1 MRGFQVLLIVAILH
15 ASMVCAR
22 EQPPAQVVVSK
33 IVSEEVAQ
41 NQAFIGTLYYERIS
55 HVSSDVSGLVTR
67 VHVRTGDEVNNGAP
81 LVHIDTEILE
91 KEIVFH
97 KNQIQLADLNIRHT
111 KITLQRMDA
120 LFKKDSLSERDY
132 DDARFAHEEAVLRK
146 IAASTTLDKLLIQ
159 KRKSVIR
166 APFDGII
173 LEKNVDSGDWVQ
185 QGKLLVDIG
194 SMNDLFVKVPVAE
207 TMLKFISPG
216 QSVPVIINAYGK
228 EMTGT
233 IDNLSPKADP
243 KTKNIFLKIRIP
255 VLTKVAQNMSATVFV
270 PTGKGQT
277 LFMIPRDALI
287 RFQGKEFVYTIK
299 EQKALRLGVN
309 VVTYQG
315 NRVGADN
322 RHFKVGMPIVV
333 EGNERLRPGQSVVVI
348 KAK

>member
-15 ASMVCAR
+15 GSIVYSR
-22 EQPPAQVVVSK
+22 EQPPARVVVSK
-33 IVSEEVAQ
+33 IVQEEVSQ
-41 NQAFIGTLYYERIS
+41 NQAFLGILYYERIS
-55 HVSSDVSGLVTR
+55 HVSSEVSGLVTR

-81 LVHIDTEILE
+81 LVHIDTEMLE

-97 KNQIQLADLNIRHT
+97 KNQIQLAELNIRHT
-111 KITLQRMDA
+111 KVNFQRMDA
-120 LFKKDSLSERDY
+120 LYKKDSLSARDY

-146 IAASTTLDKLLIQ
+146 IAASTTLEKLLIQ
-159 KRKSVIR
+159 KRKSVIK

-194 SMNDLFVKVPVAE
+194 SVNDLFIRVPVAE
-207 TMLKFISPG
+207 TMLKFITPG
-216 QSVPVIINAYGK
+216 QPVPVIINAYEK
-228 EMTGT
+228 EMTGI
-233 IDNLSPKADP
+233 IDNLSPKADS
-243 KTKNIFLKIRIP
+243 KTKNVFLKIRIP
-255 VLTKVAQNMSATVFV
+255 LLTKVAQNMSATVFV

-287 RFQGKEFVYTIK
+287 RFEGKEFVYTVK
-299 EQKALRLGVN
+299 EEKALRLSVN

-322 RHFKVGMPIVV
+322 THFTQGMPIVV
-333 EGNERLRPGQSVVVI
+333 EGNERLRPGQPVVVTGVQ
-348 KAK
+348 

>member
-1 MRGFQVLLIVAILH
+1 MRGFYFLLILAILYGSVIH
-15 ASMVCAR
+15 AQD
-22 EQPPAQVVVSK
+22 QPPAQVVVLK
-33 IVSEEVAQ
+33 IVQEEIAQ

-55 HVSSDVSGLVTR
+55 HVSSEVSGLVSR

-91 KEIVFH
+91 KEIAFH

-111 KITLQRMDA
+111 KINFQRMDA
-120 LFKKDSLSERDY
+120 LYKKDSLSERDY

-146 IAASTTLDKLLIQ
+146 ISASTTLDKLLIQ
-159 KRKSVIR
+159 KRKSVIK

-173 LEKNVDSGDWVQ
+173 LEKKVDSGDWVQ

-216 QSVPVIINAYGK
+216 QLVPVIINAYGK

-233 IDNLSPKADP
+233 IDNLFPKADP
-243 KTKNIFLKIRIP
+243 KTKNVFLKIRIP

-299 EQKALRLGVN
+299 EEKALRLGVN

-322 RHFKVGMPIVV
+322 PHFKAGMPIVV